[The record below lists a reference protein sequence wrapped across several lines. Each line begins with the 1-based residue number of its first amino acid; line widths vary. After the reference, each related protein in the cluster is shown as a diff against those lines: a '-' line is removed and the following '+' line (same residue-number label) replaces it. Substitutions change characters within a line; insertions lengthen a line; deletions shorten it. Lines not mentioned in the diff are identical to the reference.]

1 MLRGSTASGA
11 VTDGIC
17 GWLGGMIKRT
27 FSVLALGGLLV
38 AGCGAGTTV
47 VERDSAS
54 PSPTISTPIEP
65 TEERESPAVTV
76 PSETPSM
83 DLPPE
88 PSDTIPEP
96 PVEVPTPVEPDETL
110 EVPATTPASMPA
122 STPATSGGAW
132 APMEIS
138 VQTAADATKLVGTSS
153 DFQAFVAQRV
163 GIADASGCTSEF
175 TILAF
180 HPDGYAAGQE
190 SAPGCGGSQNI
201 WGKQGGQWET
211 LMVMQSVVE
220 CTDMANN
227 GIPTGLPD
235 IPCLDSAGNI
245 TDW

>member
-1 MLRGSTASGA
+1 
-11 VTDGIC
+11 
-17 GWLGGMIKRT
+17 MIKRT

-54 PSPTISTPIEP
+54 PSPTSSTPIEP
-65 TEERESPAVTV
+65 TEERESPEVTV
-76 PSETPSM
+76 PSETPSI
-83 DLPPE
+83 DFPPE
-88 PSDTIPEP
+88 PSDTIPET
-96 PVEVPTPVEPDETL
+96 PVEVPSPVEPG
-110 EVPATTPASMPA
+110 ATPEGPTSTPA
-122 STPATSGGAW
+122 STPAASGGAW

-138 VQTAADATKLVGTSS
+138 VQTAADTTKLTGTSS
-153 DFQAFVAQRV
+153 DFQAFVAERV
-163 GIADASGCTSEF
+163 GIPDASGCTSEF

-180 HPDGYAAGQE
+180 HSDGYAAGQE
-190 SAPGCGGSQNI
+190 FAPGCGGSQNI

-220 CTDMANN
+220 CTDMTNN
-227 GIPTGLPD
+227 GVPTGLPD